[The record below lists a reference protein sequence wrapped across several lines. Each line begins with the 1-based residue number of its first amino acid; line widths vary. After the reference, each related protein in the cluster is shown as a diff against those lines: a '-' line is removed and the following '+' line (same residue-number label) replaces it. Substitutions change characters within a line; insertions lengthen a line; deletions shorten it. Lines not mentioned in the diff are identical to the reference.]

1 MATTNIVDKD
11 GNTISASDAT
21 VPSDRHF
28 RGAWTLSGTTISEDL
43 ATAKDIFK
51 DKIREVRKP
60 LLEAEDVV
68 YMKAMEADDATAK
81 AASVTKK
88 TNLRNAP
95 AASAIADATTIAE
108 LKAAWDADLLGD
120 SPYAQEQLMAL
131 TKIGKEGI
139 TGISNS
145 SDANA
150 ITIDS
155 SENVGIGIT
164 GPTVKLDIVDDGVQL
179 RLANSTTGTG
189 TSDGSRIQLSGNDLL
204 LVNRESANMQFYTA
218 DTERMRILSSGGI
231 TFNGDT
237 ATANALDDYEEGTWT
252 PIWSGSGSPTY
263 GLQVGTYT
271 KVGNV
276 VHVSCYLYLF
286 NKGSLTGAL
295 QLGGLPFTSVNTA
308 NNYTCGALWM
318 NTTVNGRDFDGDYH
332 LQGYIGPNASV
343 FNIQSLNGDGTVT
356 AIAGE
361 DLNNTTDIMINV
373 SYRI

>member
-11 GNTISASDAT
+11 GNSIDASTAT

-179 RLANSTTGTG
+179 RLANSTTGTT